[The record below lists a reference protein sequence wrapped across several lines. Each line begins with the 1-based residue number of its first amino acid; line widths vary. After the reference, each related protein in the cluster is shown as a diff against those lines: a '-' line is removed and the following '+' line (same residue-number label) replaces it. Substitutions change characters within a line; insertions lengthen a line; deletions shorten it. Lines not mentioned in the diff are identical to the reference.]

1 MKKLQMKKLTGTSNY
16 FPEVELT
23 NDELYT
29 VIHYGQILPGF
40 LRQYV
45 VNHDIDKAIKE
56 TDRLSS
62 KDGYRE
68 ILNRFPTETVTND
81 LADYLSGQLDR
92 MDLIVKYG
100 LDYKK
105 LKGFF
110 VDMLGEES
118 VKDWNKRKKISQKET
133 TISVYGVEHTA
144 QLEAVKAKQT
154 QTTLDKYGVE
164 NVMYLDEFKEK
175 YKNTMLETYGVDHN
189 FKLLN
194 TVSDWKQDTYTR
206 LTKDPRWKQL
216 LGDSDVFHT
225 RIPLSRR
232 DFVITELKN
241 DNVEQLLMLWK
252 SHYGKIQYPTNIL
265 FTLPFDFSQTWLKF
279 YDDKDLISVDPI
291 SYHTKSKYEELVEY
305 QLQALGV
312 EYLKNHRKALSG
324 LEIDF
329 FIPSRNLG
337 IEINPN
343 STHNSNKYAVER
355 CGFGSPKQPSYHFHK
370 YTEAKK
376 RGIKLLQLFEYDLE
390 PETFQNI
397 TWPRLKSQ
405 ILGYDRKVYARQT
418 TIRKINTKDA
428 RKFIN
433 TYHAQGYTGAKDKY
447 GMYVGTEL
455 VAVATFGKM
464 QNGSIELKRLAYKTG
479 IQIVGGTSK
488 FIAHYFRQHPRV
500 QDLYSFSDNNYGD
513 GRSYDAAGAEF
524 IRETGPS
531 LIFISPTNSKDRY
544 SWQISTTWSARQGVV
559 ANDNGGPYDGNVDEY
574 IETHLNHRLD
584 NGKGYDRVYTSG
596 SKLWK
601 FSRK

>member
-62 KDGYRE
+62 KDGYSE
-68 ILNRFPTETVTND
+68 ILNRFPTDTVAND

-110 VDMLGEES
+110 VDMLGEDS

-154 QTTLDKYGVE
+154 QTTLDKYGVA

-194 TVSDWKQDTYTR
+194 DSKNDTPNR
-206 LTKDPRWKQL
+206 IIKEPRWEP
-216 LGDSDVFHT
+216 
-225 RIPLSRR
+225 I
-232 DFVITELKN
+232 
-241 DNVEQLLMLWK
+241 
-252 SHYGKIQYPTNIL
+252 
-265 FTLPFDFSQTWLKF
+265 
-279 YDDKDLISVDPI
+279 DPI

-343 STHNSNKYAVER
+343 STHNSNKYALER

-428 RKFIN
+428 RKFID
-433 TYHAQGYTGAKDKY
+433 TYHTQGYTGAKDKY

-488 FIAHYFRQHPRV
+488 FIAHYFRRHPRV

-513 GRSYDAAGAEF
+513 GRSYEAAGAEF

-531 LIFISPTNSKDRY
+531 LVFISPTNPKDRY
-544 SWQISTTWSARQGVV
+544 SWQISTTWSAKQGVV